1 MLVWDRYVK
10 TIGNHF
16 KIINLCLYVSAGLL
30 LSSNTA
36 LTSET
41 FYATY
46 EKHAICMSESY
57 CPVWT
62 IHHAS
67 NALTIA

>member
-1 MLVWDRYVK
+1 MFLQGCFY
-10 TIGNHF
+10 
-16 KIINLCLYVSAGLL
+16 
-30 LSSNTA
+30 A
-36 LTSET
+36 LIQPLASET

-46 EKHAICMSESY
+46 DKHAICMSESY